1 MPPKVSVIIP
11 TFNRANLVG
20 NAIQSVLNQT
30 FRDFEVIVVD
40 DGSEDNTKEV
50 VSKFGDQVAYLY
62 QENQERSAARNNGI
76 KHSRGQYITFLDSD
90 DLYLPD
96 KLKVQ
101 VELMDKNPEYGMS
114 YSSSVWMDENNK
126 YLHTW
131 RDSLNGWIFPEMMLA
146 IHNKI
151 TVPSVM
157 INRRVLDDVGYFN
170 ESINICED
178 YEYWCRIAMKY
189 PVLLIK
195 KALVIIN
202 TNTEPSDERFFSYFT
217 STLSYYQGI
226 FKTCSTIENSLKRDI
241 FSELAAKYYLN
252 SRNKEQKRFVLNEIE
267 KINPDYR
274 FFTLLKSL
282 NRRLKKGFWRFSGIK
297 TLQVFYTNYLI
308 LKIPET
314 IFSEDMDYDIMSKLT
329 PEAKEIIM
337 NFYKKDE
344 SENGYTNNV
353 KIDRNNRKIIRD
365 ILISCNYLHKNRI
378 ALIFNM

>member
-1 MPPKVSVIIP
+1 M
-11 TFNRANLVG
+11 G